1 MTRARANLLLTVV
14 ALIWGSAFVAQSL
27 AMQHVGAMGFTAV
40 RFAIGALVV
49 APLAW
54 REWRHHRARGLHFN
68 AADATAVALLGL
80 ALGAGAALQQVGI
93 IHTTVTNAA
102 FLTAL
107 YVPLVPLLGW
117 WWLGRRPHPA
127 VWPAGAGCVAGTW
140 LLAGGGGLAF
150 SGGDLWVLASAL
162 PWAVHV
168 LFVGRVADRM
178 AAPFLLA
185 CGQFAVCA
193 LASGAWA
200 LATET
205 LSPAA
210 YAEAGWAIAYTGIV
224 SVGIGF
230 TAQVVGQRSAPAADA
245 AIIMSAETVFAAG
258 FGYALMG
265 ERLGRRRL
273 GGLRIDP
280 GLHRGGATAAGAR
293 RPRLTF
299 VPRHAA
305 DANAASIITWVPR
318 ENSSGQSKAVP
329 SRTARWK
336 AAACSS

>member
-1 MTRARANLLLTVV
+1 MTRTRANLLLTLV

-27 AMQHVGAMGFTAV
+27 AMKHVQAMGFTAV

-54 REWRHHRARGLHFN
+54 REWRHHRARGLNFN
-68 AADATAVALLGL
+68 AADAGAVALLGL
-80 ALGAGAALQQVGI
+80 ALCAGAALQQVGI

-117 WWLGRRPHPA
+117 WWLGRRPHLA

-150 SGGDLWVLASAL
+150 SSGDLWVLASVL

-168 LFVGRVADRM
+168 LFVGRVADRL

-210 YAEAGWAIAYTGIV
+210 YAEAAWAIAYTGIV

-265 ERLGRRRL
+265 ERLG
-273 GGLRIDP
+273 
-280 GLHRGGATAAGAR
+280 ATGWAGCALILACIVAVQLL
-293 RPRLTF
+293 P
-299 VPRHAA
+299 VS
-305 DANAASIITWVPR
+305 DA
-318 ENSSGQSKAVP
+318 
-329 SRTARWK
+329 SR
-336 AAACSS
+336 AAAPVH